1 MVLPITLTIAGA
13 AALINI
19 WLMVRVG
26 QVRTSEKVSVG
37 DGGNEKV
44 IRRMRA
50 HANFGE
56 SVPLVLI
63 LVAAV
68 EFASLQDGG
77 QSPTWLWIVAG
88 LFLLG
93 RVAHGVGMDD
103 GKFGKGRMIGTIIT
117 MLTLLGLAIYA
128 IAIPY
133 FSFQEPVV
141 TGPTSASFAPPTEIA
156 AEASGS
162 N

>member
-1 MVLPITLTIAGA
+1 MILPITLTIAGA
-13 AALINI
+13 AALVNI

-50 HANFGE
+50 HSNFGE

-63 LVAAV
+63 LVAV
-68 EFASLQDGG
+68 IELASLQHGE

-88 LFLLG
+88 LYLLG
-93 RVAHGVGMDD
+93 RIAHGIGMDD
-103 GKFGKGRMIGTIIT
+103 GKFGLGRMIGTIIT
-117 MLTLLGLAIYA
+117 MLSLLGLAIYA

-133 FSFQEPVV
+133 LSFQEVDV
-141 TGPTSASFAPPTEIA
+141 SGPSSAAVQFFAPATA
-156 AEASGS
+156 G
-162 N
+162 

>member
-19 WLMVRVG
+19 WLMIRVG
-26 QVRTSEKVSVG
+26 QVRSSEKVDVG

-56 SVPLVLI
+56 SAPIVLI
-63 LVAAV
+63 LIAAI
-68 EFASLQDGG
+68 EWSSG
-77 QSPTWLWIVAG
+77 SPIWLWIVGG
-88 LFLLG
+88 LYMVG
-93 RVAHGVGMDD
+93 RLAHGLGMD
-103 GKFGKGRMIGTIIT
+103 GGALGKGRMIGTILT
-117 MLTLLGLAIYA
+117 MLIMLGLGGWA

-133 FSFQEPVV
+133 MTPA
-141 TGPTSASFAPPTEIA
+141 G
-156 AEASGS
+156 
-162 N
+162 

>member
-13 AALINI
+13 AALVNI
-19 WLMVRVG
+19 WLMIRVG

-56 SVPLVLI
+56 SLPIVLI
-63 LVAAV
+63 LLAAI
-68 EFASLQDGG
+68 ELASG
-77 QSPTWLWIVAG
+77 SPTWLWIVGG
-88 LFLLG
+88 LYMLG
-93 RVAHGVGMDD
+93 RLAHGFGMDG
-103 GKFGKGRMIGTIIT
+103 GKLGKGRMVGTIV
-117 MLTLLGLAIYA
+117 TLLIMLGLGAYA

-133 FSFQEPVV
+133 FTFTDPSPS
-141 TGPTSASFAPPTEIA
+141 SATVQA
-156 AEASGS
+156 G
-162 N
+162 